1 MTKAQYYGKLI
12 FSLGLGR
19 HSKFD
24 LSGGFGYLQDRF
36 YPTKNIDYSAISQDE
51 ANYKLGQLKISYDF
65 NTLDNQ
71 IYPSTGT
78 RIFVA
83 ATGVLGN
90 MEQYSN
96 INQPYLYDELKW
108 AEAEFDLMRF
118 CCCQA
123 DSLLVIGSMQWH
135 RPSRCC
141 KVIRQASCRRLH
153 SLLLNTAGGFS
164 CRRSSPILL
173 WLAE

>member
-78 RIFVA
+78 RILWQQQVCLEIWNST
-83 ATGVLGN
+83 AT
-90 MEQYSN
+90 
-96 INQPYLYDELKW
+96 
-108 AEAEFDLMRF
+108 
-118 CCCQA
+118 
-123 DSLLVIGSMQWH
+123 
-135 RPSRCC
+135 
-141 KVIRQASCRRLH
+141 
-153 SLLLNTAGGFS
+153 
-164 CRRSSPILL
+164 
-173 WLAE
+173 

>member
-71 IYPSTGT
+71 IYPSTEPGFLWRQQVCLEIWNST
-78 RIFVA
+78 
-83 ATGVLGN
+83 AT
-90 MEQYSN
+90 
-96 INQPYLYDELKW
+96 
-108 AEAEFDLMRF
+108 
-118 CCCQA
+118 
-123 DSLLVIGSMQWH
+123 
-135 RPSRCC
+135 
-141 KVIRQASCRRLH
+141 
-153 SLLLNTAGGFS
+153 
-164 CRRSSPILL
+164 
-173 WLAE
+173 